1 MENLRASPFLIS
13 HIQQMMFE
21 CKVDRSKLVVVARH
35 TSSMKKATAYA
46 QRLRADIAV
55 LHGSVEVD
63 TDEVDGRSSPPPIRS
78 IEFFPGGGQTLP
90 MFTDH
95 EAFRSTPMNLV
106 GEVGGKIAIMVE
118 DIIDDVD
125 CFTAAARF
133 LKEQGAEKVF
143 LLATHALLSEERAA
157 ELNASAVDQI
167 VVTNTVP
174 IEYKLEKLVSIDI
187 GVLLTE
193 AIRRLH
199 NQESLSYLFTDVS
212 VED

>member
-1 MENLRASPFLIS
+1 
-13 HIQQMMFE
+13 MMFE
-21 CKVDRSKLVVVARH
+21 FKVDRSQLVVVARH
-35 TSSMKKATAYA
+35 TTSMKKATAYA

-55 LHGSVEVD
+55 LHGSAELE
-63 TDEVDGRSSPPPIRS
+63 TEELDGRSSPPPTRD
-78 IEFFPGGGQTLP
+78 IEFFPGGALTLP

-95 EAFRSTPMNLV
+95 EAFKSVPINLV
-106 GEVGGKIAIMVE
+106 GNVKGKIAIMVE

-125 CFTAAARF
+125 SYTVAARF
-133 LKEQGAEKVF
+133 LKEQGAEKVY
-143 LLATHALLSEERAA
+143 LMATHALLSEARAA
-157 ELNASAVDQI
+157 ELAASELDQI

-174 IEYKLEKLVSIDI
+174 MEYKLEKLVSIDI